1 MTKETYIQQIT
12 LHKASMYR
20 IAFTILQNNDDVQD
34 ALQEAALKA
43 WEKQHTLKNDAY
55 FATWMTRIVINESYQ
70 IHRKRKRII
79 YMDHLP
85 ETPVSSDGVTLRLL
99 MEALPDKLRLPF
111 VMKYAEG
118 MQTEDIAF
126 ALNTT
131 QSAVSSRIHRAKV
144 QLRKEL
150 HADERSIR

>member
-1 MTKETYIQQIT
+1 MTKDTYIQQISA
-12 LHKASMYR
+12 HKGSMYR
-20 IAFTILQNNDDVQD
+20 IAFTILQNDADVQD

-70 IHRKRKRII
+70 IRRRQKRIV
-79 YMDHLP
+79 YVDQLP
-85 ETPVSSDGVTLRLL
+85 DTPVSQDGVTLRLL

-111 VMKYAEG
+111 VMKYVEG
-118 MQTEDIAF
+118 MKTDAIAY
-126 ALNTT
+126 ALHTS
-131 QSAVSSRIHRAKV
+131 QAAVSSRIHRAKT

-150 HADERSIR
+150 CTDEGSLR